1 MLFSLLFNASLC
13 FLVFPLLP
21 ILRNCHCP
29 APSLYHDLLN
39 PWTCLEET
47 REEASGGTKSFYN
60 QVAWCINSSPPCDS
74 WFLQR
79 LLCSVCA
86 YGSTDNKTEHSQTA
100 RCKQCAI
107 TPGVKTHLN
116 IWDNLTLMCWSV
128 SQSLFLKHTHVCR
141 QLCGALLCKQCKE
154 RTNASDWCC

>member
-1 MLFSLLFNASLC
+1 MPACASSY
-13 FLVFPLLP
+13 FLSSQYSETVTP
-21 ILRNCHCP
+21 P
-29 APSLYHDLLN
+29 APSLCHDLLN
-39 PWTCLEET
+39 PWICLEET

-74 WFLQR
+74 WFLQC

-86 YGSTDNKTEHSQTA
+86 YGSTDNITEDSQMA

-107 TPGVKTHLN
+107 TPGVTTHLN
-116 IWDNLTLMCWSV
+116 IWDNLTLMCGSV
-128 SQSLFLKHTHVCR
+128 SQSSSLFLKHRHICR

-154 RTNASDWCC
+154 RTNASEWSC